1 MAILNIPTGNL
12 PYEVVTE
19 LPAQGE
25 ENKIYG
31 VPTPIAEGDGETYN
45 MDYRWHNNAWE
56 EVDLGATVFGFLFAD
71 YQESVTETITEMQA
85 TIDEQATL
93 IQELEE
99 AVFGVTTTFQMSV
112 TSLSATMLNLVNES
126 GEVVVPD
133 ALQTQKWS
141 FEDITYEAT
150 VPKGTYYLRNDEY
163 AIGVSGEMLP
173 LVVDGTAVIDLGTVK
188 VIAIGGKK

>member
-12 PYEVVTE
+12 PYETVSE

-31 VPTPIAEGDGETYN
+31 VPIDDIPWN
-45 MDYRWHNNAWE
+45 KDYRWHNGVWE

-71 YQESVTETITEMQA
+71 YQESVAETITEMQA
-85 TIDEQATL
+85 TIGEQATL

-99 AVFGVTTTFQMSV
+99 AVFGVTTTFKMCV
-112 TSLSATMLNLVNES
+112 TSLSTTMLNLVNES

-141 FEDITYEAT
+141 FEDITYEVT
-150 VPKGTYYLRNDEY
+150 VPKGTYYLCNDEY

>member
-1 MAILNIPTGNL
+1 MAIQEIPTGSL
-12 PYEVVTE
+12 PYEVVNE
-19 LPAQGE
+19 LPEIGE

-31 VPTPIAEGDGETYN
+31 VPIEGVEGFNT
-45 MDYRWHNNAWE
+45 DYRWHNGSWE
-56 EVDLGATVFGFLFAD
+56 QVDLGAQVFGFLFAD
-71 YQESVTETITEMQA
+71 YQESVQETITEMQT

-112 TSLSATMLNLVNES
+112 TSLSTTMLNLINES
-126 GEVVVPD
+126 GEVVVPN
-133 ALQTQKWS
+133 ALQTQRWS

-173 LVVDGTAVIDLGTVK
+173 LVVDGTKVVDLGTVK
-188 VIAIGGKK
+188 VIAIGGK

>member
-1 MAILNIPTGNL
+1 MAIIDIPTGNL
-12 PYEVVTE
+12 PYEVVDK
-19 LPAQGE
+19 LPKKGE

-31 VPTPIAEGDGETYN
+31 VPQKIEGSEMTYN
-45 MDYRWHNNAWE
+45 KDYRYHNDAWE
-56 EVDLGATVFGFLFAD
+56 EVDLGCQIFGFLFAD
-71 YQESVTETITEMQA
+71 YQESVQETITQMQT
-85 TIDEQATL
+85 TIDEQASL

-112 TSLSATMLNLVNES
+112 TSLSTTMLNLVNES
-126 GEVVVPD
+126 GEVIVPD

-173 LVVDGTAVIDLGTVK
+173 LVVDGTKVVDLGTVK
-188 VIAIGGKK
+188 VIAIGGNK

>member
-1 MAILNIPTGNL
+1 MAINQIPTGNL
-12 PYEVVTE
+12 PYIVVEE
-19 LPAQGE
+19 LPATGE
-25 ENKIYG
+25 ANTIYG
-31 VPTPIAEGDGETYN
+31 VPIDEEFGINT
-45 MDYRWHNNAWE
+45 DYRYVNGEWE
-56 EVDLGATVFGFLFAD
+56 EVDLGCQIFGFLFND
-71 YQESVTETITEMQA
+71 YQESVQETITEMQT

-99 AVFGVTTTFQMSV
+99 AVFGVTTTFLMSV
-112 TSLSATMLNLVNES
+112 TSLSTTTLNLVNES

-133 ALQTQKWS
+133 ALQTRKWS

-173 LVVDGTAVIDLGTVK
+173 LVVDGTKVVDLGTVK
-188 VIAIGGKK
+188 VIAIGSGK

>member
-1 MAILNIPTGNL
+1 MAIIEIPTGAL
-12 PYEVVTE
+12 PYEAVEE
-19 LPAQGE
+19 LPSVGE

-31 VPTPIAEGDGETYN
+31 VPLEGMEEYGVYT
-45 MDYRWHNNAWE
+45 DYRWHNGDWE
-56 EVDLGATVFGFLFAD
+56 QVDLGAQVFGFLFAD
-71 YQESVTETITEMQA
+71 YQESVQETITEMQT
-85 TIDEQATL
+85 TIDEQASL

-99 AVFGVTTTFQMSV
+99 AVFGVATTFQMSV
-112 TSLSATMLNLVNES
+112 TSLTTTMLNLVNES

-133 ALQTQKWS
+133 ALQTRKWS

-173 LVVDGTAVIDLGTVK
+173 LVVDGTKVVDLGTVK
-188 VIAIGGKK
+188 VIAIGGK